1 MLRTSKNSYVFTI
14 RKNFNLLIYCS
25 SLGSITI
32 EATAN
37 TIEYQINRAPHTV
50 RACHYKECQNRSGST
65 FGLTMVVDKDSF
77 PINGEITSYI
87 RTSDSSQK
95 ITSYFFPKC
104 GNSIYGELEKFPDI
118 IAVRLGTL
126 DNTKWFTA

>member
-1 MLRTSKNSYVFTI
+1 
-14 RKNFNLLIYCS
+14 
-25 SLGSITI
+25 
-32 EATAN
+32 
-37 TIEYQINRAPHTV
+37 
-50 RACHYKECQNRSGST
+50 
-65 FGLTMVVDKDSF
+65 MVVDKDNF
-77 PINGEITSYI
+77 IINGEITSYI

>member
-1 MLRTSKNSYVFTI
+1 MINHDRGHCQY
-14 RKNFNLLIYCS
+14 
-25 SLGSITI
+25 
-32 EATAN
+32 N

-77 PINGEITSYI
+77 TINGEITSYI

-95 ITSYFFPKC
+95 ITSYFFPNVVIQYMENLK
-104 GNSIYGELEKFPDI
+104 SSQI
-118 IAVRLGTL
+118 
-126 DNTKWFTA
+126 